1 MDRSD
6 KALLAAFLLAAGLG
20 TWTHCLMHDDGAV
33 ILSSGWLGSLW
44 DLYASQ
50 IASRAAAVLAMHGP
64 AWLARDA
71 FDLDA
76 GAYLTLAHV
85 LYFAVPLVLWLVLR
99 AVERD
104 RLFSRLYLSL
114 ALAMI
119 YFPTELIFGVGLWL
133 IWLAL
138 VSDPARS
145 TAGVVLATLLLG
157 AVMAFTHPALALMGL
172 FFVAAG
178 LVLPLFGQRLPT
190 RSLVAVAVLSVAL
203 LAFYLVAARWLP
215 PTNPT
220 DGAVQE
226 TNRFAYLS
234 PVWMLKTLV
243 YFPMIAVLWFLLL
256 VPGADTLRLR
266 WRFLPLAVLAVAAFG
281 LWCAAAGTGL
291 KTGPWARHTGLYV
304 VALALVL
311 ALPAPAA
318 WLKHAERPLILF
330 AAIVATSALSF
341 NIDLW
346 LFGRFIDREFRPG
359 IVDAGAVAFQAIG
372 AGGGP
377 HSFQV
382 WRGRGIRPGRR
393 DAELRLVSH
402 TARLLHLL
410 SLRPARRVVSS
421 IGRRRRVATLR
432 MPGRRTRP
440 RSCPG
445 RQGPAIPGIS
455 RSELLR
461 WPARRGNQF
470 CFEAAVAPTLST
482 AGDPQLRRR
491 KDTHLAGDAGHDL
504 DHMLELLACVDGAKR
519 AAQQRHAVGRGR
531 RHGDVDVD
539 ASLQHGAPETD
550 GGHAIGQVN
559 THHRAVLGTED
570 EALVLEPV
578 IERRD
583 IVPELLAQLGPRFHH
598 AQGLAYRGHDRGRQ

>member
-1 MDRSD
+1 
-6 KALLAAFLLAAGLG
+6 
-20 TWTHCLMHDDGAV
+20 
-33 ILSSGWLGSLW
+33 
-44 DLYASQ
+44 
-50 IASRAAAVLAMHGP
+50 
-64 AWLARDA
+64 
-71 FDLDA
+71 
-76 GAYLTLAHV
+76 
-85 LYFAVPLVLWLVLR
+85 
-99 AVERD
+99 
-104 RLFSRLYLSL
+104 LSL

-359 IVDAGAVAFQAIG
+359 IVDAATLPAPWPSKRSEPVAGRILFKF
-372 AGGGP
+372 GGGEEYVRDGVMP
-377 HSFQV
+377 SYDWSRIPLAFYTYFRFDRQGALFHPLGGGAE
-382 WRGRGIRPGRR
+382 WRPFECPAVERAHAHAR
-393 DAELRLVSH
+393 DAKDRQFLEFL
-402 TARLLHLL
+402 ARNYCAGP
-410 SLRPARRVVSS
+410 PAEETSS
-421 IGRRRRVATLR
+421 A
-432 MPGRRTRP
+432 
-440 RSCPG
+440 S
-445 RQGPAIPGIS
+445 
-455 RSELLR
+455 
-461 WPARRGNQF
+461 
-470 CFEAAVAPTLST
+470 
-482 AGDPQLRRR
+482 
-491 KDTHLAGDAGHDL
+491 K
-504 DHMLELLACVDGAKR
+504 
-519 AAQQRHAVGRGR
+519 QR
-531 RHGDVDVD
+531 
-539 ASLQHGAPETD
+539 
-550 GGHAIGQVN
+550 
-559 THHRAVLGTED
+559 
-570 EALVLEPV
+570 
-578 IERRD
+578 
-583 IVPELLAQLGPRFHH
+583 
-598 AQGLAYRGHDRGRQ
+598 